1 MGFRDLHAFNL
12 AMIAK
17 QAWNIMTKPHSLVAR
32 LYKARYFPN
41 SSLLDSHIGHNP
53 SYAWCGI
60 RKSRHILM
68 NGCRWIIGSGTNIN
82 VMKDP
87 WLREKGGTWIHSPQA
102 QGAYNINVNNLMLP
116 NIKRWDKEKIE
127 TLFTDEVAKCIL
139 DIPLVDTVEGDKL
152 IWIDNNYGQY
162 SVRSSYNLVM
172 NNIGKM
178 KNTVQQEI
186 GITFGKFMLHRR
198 SSTYFG
204 GFVKNVFQ
212 HVFVFMNDEFC
223 QRYHSFHCTN
233 DDADTAGMFA
243 MLLWVLW
250 NNINNKVWNDSQ
262 EIGRNLGYQARQLWL
277 KWFSMQRLQQ
287 GSTHNVQQQVLSWQK
302 PPTSWHKCN
311 NDAGF
316 HNNLNKTSDG
326 WCLRDH
332 LGNFVLEGTNWRE
345 RQCSIVEGESLALL
359 EAMKAI
365 EHRGLTH
372 VIFETDSQDCG

>member
-1 MGFRDLHAFNL
+1 
-12 AMIAK
+12 
-17 QAWNIMTKPHSLVAR
+17 
-32 LYKARYFPN
+32 
-41 SSLLDSHIGHNP
+41 
-53 SYAWCGI
+53 
-60 RKSRHILM
+60 
-68 NGCRWIIGSGTNIN
+68 
-82 VMKDP
+82 
-87 WLREKGGTWIHSPQA
+87 
-102 QGAYNINVNNLMLP
+102 
-116 NIKRWDKEKIE
+116 
-127 TLFTDEVAKCIL
+127 
-139 DIPLVDTVEGDKL
+139 
-152 IWIDNNYGQY
+152 
-162 SVRSSYNLVM
+162 
-172 NNIGKM
+172 
-178 KNTVQQEI
+178 
-186 GITFGKFMLHRR
+186 
-198 SSTYFG
+198 
-204 GFVKNVFQ
+204 
-212 HVFVFMNDEFC
+212 
-223 QRYHSFHCTN
+223 
-233 DDADTAGMFA
+233 

-262 EIGRNLGYQARQLWL
+262 ETGRNLGYQARQLWL

-332 LGNFVLEGTNWRE
+332 LGNFVLAGTNWRE